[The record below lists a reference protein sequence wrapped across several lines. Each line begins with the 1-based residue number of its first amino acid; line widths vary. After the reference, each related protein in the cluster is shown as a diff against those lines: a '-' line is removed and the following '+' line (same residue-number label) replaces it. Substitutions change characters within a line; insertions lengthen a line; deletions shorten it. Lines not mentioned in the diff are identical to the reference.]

1 MKTQRISDPIHNLIV
16 FDVKS
21 DTDMLAWELLNT
33 REFQRLRRIKQLGF
47 SEFVFPSATHTR
59 YSHCVGVYH
68 NAKKLIAIVERKLG
82 KIDSGK
88 AKIALIAALLH
99 DLGHGAFSHTF
110 EGVEKMR
117 GVKKKHEKWT
127 QEIIEGDTEIQNVLA
142 RHDPAL
148 AKSIGQVLTRKD
160 PQSIYDSI
168 VSSQFDADR
177 LDYLPRDRYMAGI
190 GSGMFD
196 SNWLLDCLDVGL
208 VTVGVDEEKDYQE
221 VQSFYLSEKGLH
233 AAESYILARYHLYAQ
248 VYLHKTTR
256 SAERMLAAALT
267 KLSSLVRD
275 GKVQS
280 AGLQKEH
287 RLVRYLAKQTPDVA
301 DYLQL
306 DDVAVWSAV
315 SEMATA
321 EDKALAEI
329 CQRLISR
336 RLYKCFDV
344 GALVNTRGGD
354 SLNRFLKRMRER
366 FGGQLGTQVLED
378 QAKLSAYGIY
388 DYDDRGALQKVL
400 VARSGHGGS
409 PGDIASISEIIA
421 AIKPKQIYRVYA
433 PEAESLK
440 DFDALWKEANP

>member
-16 FDVKS
+16 FDAKD

-47 SEFVFPSATHTR
+47 SELVFPSATHTR
-59 YSHCVGVYH
+59 YSHCIGVYH
-68 NAKKLIAIVERKLG
+68 NAKKLIGIVQRKLG
-82 KIDSGK
+82 TLDPSK
-88 AKIALIAALLH
+88 ARVALIAALLH

-117 GVKKKHEKWT
+117 GIKKKHEKWT
-127 QEIIEGDTEIQNVLA
+127 QEIIEGDTEIQNVLS
-142 RHDPAL
+142 RNDPSL
-148 AKSIGQVLTRKD
+148 AKAIGQVLTRRD

-196 SNWLLDCLDVGL
+196 TYWLLDCLDVGL

-256 SAERMLAAALT
+256 SAERMLAAALSR
-267 KLSSLVRD
+267 LSALIKD
-275 GKVQS
+275 GKVEE
-280 AGLQKEH
+280 AGLQKAH
-287 RLVRYLAKQTPDVA
+287 RLVRYFEQTTPTVA
-301 DYLQL
+301 DYLRL
-306 DDVAVWSAV
+306 DDVTVWSAI
-315 SEMATA
+315 SEMA
-321 EDKALAEI
+321 ESKDKSLAEL
-329 CQRLISR
+329 CQRLVSR
-336 RLYKCFDV
+336 RLYKGFDV
-344 GALVNTRGGD
+344 GTLVNARGGD

-366 FGGQLGTQVLED
+366 YAKQLGTIILED

-400 VARSGHGGS
+400 VARGGHGGS
-409 PGDIASISEIIA
+409 PGDIASISEIVA

-433 PEAESLK
+433 PEAPMLR